1 MSTIEFKQK
10 NSLKISH
17 MKKTYKKCILFA
29 LLILGTN
36 SLIAQQKSFDVN
48 SFDEVVISPHIE
60 VVFEKAA
67 TPSVTIDNIDVSM
80 DKLHVEVKGKTLH
93 IYLDDAKVYTK
104 SEKVKY
110 DDYKGKH
117 AIYDGTIVSAKVYYT
132 DLEEL
137 SLRGEENHKIISPIK
152 GEKLKIKVYG
162 EADVYVDEI
171 EVQEF
176 FVTMY
181 GESYLEVKKGN
192 AERQRIVSYGEGEI
206 NTFGVQNNSAK
217 VTAYGE
223 GRLKLKVSDELKVT
237 AYGEA
242 TVHYKGSPMVNRG
255 IVLGEAT
262 IHQIN

>member
-1 MSTIEFKQK
+1 
-10 NSLKISH
+10 
-17 MKKTYKKCILFA
+17 MKKPYLKS
-29 LLILGTN
+29 LLIALMILGA
-36 SLIAQQKSFDVN
+36 SHVIAQKKTFDVG
-48 SFDEVVISPHIE
+48 SFDEVIISPHIE
-60 VVFEKAA
+60 VIFEKAA
-67 TPSVTIDNIDVSM
+67 TESVVIEDIDVSM
-80 DKLHVEVKGKTLH
+80 DKLNVEVKGNTLH

-117 AIYDGTIVSAKVYYT
+117 AIYNGTLVSAKVYYKE
-132 DLEEL
+132 LEEL
-137 SLRGEENHKIISPIK
+137 SLRGEETHKVVSPIK
-152 GEKLKIKVYG
+152 SEKLQLKIYG
-162 EADVYVDEI
+162 EGEVYLNEI

-176 FVTMY
+176 FATMY
-181 GESYLEVKKGN
+181 GESYLEVKQGN
-192 AERQRIVSYGEGEI
+192 AKRQRIISYGEGDI
-206 NTFGVQNNSAK
+206 NTFGVQNTTAK

-223 GRLKLKVSDELKVT
+223 GRVRLKVSDELKVT